1 MLFLKEGIIYLQIY
15 EYYKKEIIKGT
26 YVAHSKL
33 PSKRRL
39 SNEYQISLTSVENA
53 YAKLL
58 EEGFIY
64 AKERKGY
71 FVSDVGELYVLENK
85 QHTFQKETSDIR
97 YDFSYTGV
105 SDEGFPH
112 KIFRK
117 FSNLILEDNDL
128 LEQVDYQ
135 GYFPLRMQ
143 IADYLNRSRGFQ
155 TSPSRII
162 ISSGSEYLF
171 QIIFK
176 LVEGTY
182 AIEDPGYHML
192 RNIMDANEIRYE
204 CIPLDEFGMSIDALQ
219 NSSANICALTPA
231 HQFPTGIIMNMK
243 RRSEILNCS
252 QIDFVIEDDYDSEF
266 KYSNRPVPAL
276 KSIDYPDKVI
286 YMGSFSKSIS
296 PSMRVSYMVLPESL
310 LEKYH
315 QLFHCFVC
323 PVSIIIQKILTK
335 FLESGEFEKHLNRM
349 RKIYSKKRQLIVD
362 LLKDCP
368 DIKITGADAGLHVVL
383 QYPKYFT
390 EKDIVA
396 EALKQKIAVYGL
408 ESYGKKQEYPSILLG
423 FATLT
428 NEEIT
433 EGISLLKAISYHSTV
448 PSP

>member
-1 MLFLKEGIIYLQIY
+1 MLFLEEGIIYLQIY

-26 YVAHSKL
+26 YAAHSKL
-33 PSKRRL
+33 PSKRQL
-39 SNEYQISLTSVENA
+39 SNEYHISLTSVESA

-85 QHTFQKETSDIR
+85 HYTLQKETSDIR

-112 KIFRK
+112 KMFRK
-117 FSNLILEDNDL
+117 FSNLILDDADL
-128 LEQVDYQ
+128 LEQVEYQ

-192 RNIMDANEIRYE
+192 HHIMDANGIQYE
-204 CIPLDEFGMSIDALQ
+204 FIPLDEFGMSIDALQ
-219 NSSANICALTPA
+219 KSSANICAITPA

-243 RRSEILNCS
+243 RRSEILNRAKT
-252 QIDFVIEDDYDSEF
+252 DYVIEDDYDSEF
-266 KYSNRPVPAL
+266 KYSNHPVPAL
-276 KSIDYPDKVI
+276 KSIDYWDKVI

-296 PSMRVSYMVLPESL
+296 PSLRVSYMVLPESL

-323 PVSIIIQKILTK
+323 PVSIIVQKILTK
-335 FLESGEFEKHLNRM
+335 FLEEGEFEKHLNRM

-368 DIKITGADAGLHVVL
+368 HIKITGADAGLHVVL
-383 QYPKYFT
+383 QYPKHFK
-390 EKDIVA
+390 ESEIVK
-396 EALKQKIAVYGL
+396 EALKQKIMVYGL
-408 ESYGKKQEYPSILLG
+408 ESYGRKQEYPSILLG
-423 FATLT
+423 FATLS
-428 NEEIT
+428 NKEIR
-433 EGISLLKAISYHSTV
+433 EGISLLKSISCKVTA
-448 PSP
+448 PLP